1 MMAGPSGT
9 REVND
14 HVRLTLERWGEE
26 THRGITMVITGRSG
40 AGKSTLIKNMLD
52 LSGEEAP
59 KDGHSPKPITN
70 EVKKHEAK
78 IHGVMVRI
86 IDMPGLATASEKNEK
101 VILKE
106 LERQT
111 ERKADMLLYCVSLLP
126 NSKIDNT
133 DKRIILMLTKA
144 FGESLWKKAILV
156 LTFANVANSI
166 SSQPMSE
173 LVRIY
178 AEAFQEMMHSAKLT
192 SFTVEP
198 SLTPDKAHDRDATTI
213 AALPAGKCR
222 DEVIIE
228 GARWDDNIY
237 LEALKKCEYEAIPAL
252 LCLKGISLNKLHT
265 ALASLGGLGTS
276 AVVGGGVGAGIGA
289 LIGAAGF
296 GIGAIPGAVIGGAVG
311 AGASTMATTAV
322 LGTMAGNIVARRIE
336 ENELD

>member
-1 MMAGPSGT
+1 MMMAGSGST
-9 REVND
+9 REVDD
-14 HVRLTLERWGEE
+14 HVRLTQERWDKE
-26 THRGITMVITGRSG
+26 TNREITMVITRRSG
-40 AGKSTLIKNMLD
+40 TGKSTLTKNILD
-52 LSGEEAP
+52 LSGEEGP
-59 KDGHSPKPITN
+59 KVEHSPKLAVTIQI
-70 EVKKHEAK
+70 KIYEAK
-78 IHGVMVRI
+78 IRGVMVRI
-86 IDMPGLATASEKNEK
+86 IDVPGLDEKREK
-101 VILKE
+101 ELLKE
-106 LERQT
+106 LEGAT
-111 ERKADMLLYCVSLLP
+111 GKKADILLYCVPLLP
-126 NSKIDNT
+126 SSRIDIT

-276 AVVGGGVGAGIGA
+276 AVVGAGIGA
-289 LIGAAGF
+289 LIEAAGF

-322 LGTMAGNIVARRIE
+322 LGTMAGNIVAKRIQ
-336 ENELD
+336 ENELN